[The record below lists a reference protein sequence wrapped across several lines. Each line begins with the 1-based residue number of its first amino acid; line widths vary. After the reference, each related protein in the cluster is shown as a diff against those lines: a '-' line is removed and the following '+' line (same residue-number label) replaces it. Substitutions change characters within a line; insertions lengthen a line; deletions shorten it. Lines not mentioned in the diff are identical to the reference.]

1 MREHSL
7 LEIHSEKGGDQN
19 AEDENNKRIT
29 VEECVKTIL
38 EASDRRGRKVFIIYK
53 KIKRD

>member
-7 LEIHSEKGGDQN
+7 LEIHSEKIGDQN
-19 AEDENNKRIT
+19 ADAENNKRIT

-53 KIKRD
+53 